1 MHARLSAQTPSEDAS
16 PMILV
21 HGLGVASRSMVPLA
35 RALAPHYR
43 VYVPDLPGF
52 GASEKPPQVPNLSE
66 LTDHL
71 VAWTRACGLE
81 RAVFL
86 GNSVGS
92 QLVVRLAVRHPDLV
106 ERVVLQGPTMDPE
119 ARTMRQQTWRW
130 IWNSRG
136 ERGSLTPIAL
146 REYWRCGLRRLLKTF
161 RYALEDP
168 IEEMLPDVRV
178 PALVVR
184 GSWDPVVTQRWA
196 EEVADLLPMGRLAV
210 IPDGPHTLVHN
221 RPLDLARVVREFL
234 SAAPAKM
241 WDV

>member
-1 MHARLSAQTPSEDAS
+1 MHARLSTQTPSEDA
-16 PMILV
+16 PPIILV

-35 RALAPHYR
+35 KALAPSYR
-43 VYVPDLPGF
+43 VLAPDLPGF
-52 GASEKPPQVPNLSE
+52 GDSEKPPHVLDLAE
-66 LTDHL
+66 LTDYL
-71 VAWTRACGLE
+71 VAWTRECGLE

-86 GNSVGS
+86 GNSVGC

-106 ERVVLQGPTMDPE
+106 ERVVLQGPTMDPV

-146 REYWRCGLRRLLKTF
+146 REYWRCGLCGLLKTF

-168 IEEMLPDVRV
+168 IEEMLPSVRV
-178 PALVVR
+178 PALVVW
-184 GSWDPVVTQRWA
+184 GSWDPVVTQHWV
-196 EEVADLLPMGRLAV
+196 EEVADLLPMGRLVV

-221 RPLDLARVVREFL
+221 RPLDLARVVSEFL